1 MNWLIRSRLKILYC
15 LIRLRSQNQNYLELE
30 LSITREQI
38 NRFASS
44 KLDHMLSIQKSYLD
58 KSGLGFVDS
67 IFVSETHSTNFV
79 SSSKPSKIEVVNQKK
94 MFQLLGRL
102 GLILQNLSLRV
113 LNSLRTRSM
122 IYLYGFIIF
131 VEKLGV
137 RTYVVHMLRTYVIL
151 YCNWLIL

>member
-79 SSSKPSKIEVVNQKK
+79 SSSKPSKIEVVKPKEDVPAPRKIGVDLTESKPKSPKLPKDNKHDIPLWVYHFCGKARCQDICGSHVKNICHS
-94 MFQLLGRL
+94 LL
-102 GLILQNLSLRV
+102 
-113 LNSLRTRSM
+113 
-122 IYLYGFIIF
+122 
-131 VEKLGV
+131 
-137 RTYVVHMLRTYVIL
+137 
-151 YCNWLIL
+151 